1 MRDVTMVRIVGAPF
15 LWKTSNF
22 WRVKLTLKIKLL
34 KVYLHQNQCCIT
46 NIFFPH
52 NSEQIKNCNKNFN
65 QKTDNSTEILQE
77 HVDKASND
85 YDVEKWLKK
94 KNDSVKQLN
103 FDEDLPTRN
112 MLWALAPKQNEIKI
126 CDVMNESV
134 SCFSNRTKLIIQL
147 MYCK

>member
-1 MRDVTMVRIVGAPF
+1 M
-15 LWKTSNF
+15 
-22 WRVKLTLKIKLL
+22 KLTLKIKLL
-34 KVYLHQNQCCIT
+34 KVYVHQNQCCIT

-85 YDVEKWLKK
+85 YDVDEMIKE
-94 KNDSVKQLN
+94 KNDSFKQLN

-112 MLWALAPKQNEIKI
+112 TLSTLAPKQKDIKI
-126 CDVMNESV
+126 CDVMNESNGC
-134 SCFSNRTKLIIQL
+134 SSNRKKLIIQL
-147 MYCK
+147 MIFYVL